1 MDLPSDSDSGEH
13 KKAKGSWKEPPANEI
28 MSLAFDQ
35 SMINERNYNSEQ
47 AQRESVRS
55 KRSPKLF
62 NKVINV
68 EEIVE
73 NSNSTNKL
81 VRDLAKQVIKLQK
94 ENQLL
99 AKQMIVMQNTLTNS
113 SAYHSSGMQS
123 QGSERS
129 IVRLSYNS
137 QQVVGREVAGSESG
151 YRKERKKRTPASLI
165 PNYI

>member
-1 MDLPSDSDSGEH
+1 MEENRQTFTFMDLPSDSDSGEH

-35 SMINERNYNSEQ
+35 SMINERNSNSEQ

-113 SAYHSSGMQS
+113 LTIFKHSRLRQS
-123 QGSERS
+123 
-129 IVRLSYNS
+129 VRLILSSRS
-137 QQVVGREVAGSESG
+137 QQMETFQNT
-151 YRKERKKRTPASLI
+151 K
-165 PNYI
+165 